1 MSTAEQYRAKAAEFT
16 DLARAGNTPDE
27 VLEFQKQERTFTALA
42 DNEQWLADNHDRAVH
57 ASEHPGVSGEGEE
70 VHAPERPGISEEA
83 EEGNTLE
90 RPSTNGQAE
99 DEHILRCLG
108 AALIMQWNTLPT
120 KLQRELFDNAGAM
133 GELLGTA
140 VLRGQIARFLHKRKD
155 DADVGR

>member
-57 ASEHPGVSGEGEE
+57 ASEHRGVSGEGEE
-70 VHAPERPGISEEA
+70 VHAPERPGTSEEA
-83 EEGNTLE
+83 KAEEVDTH
-90 RPSTNGQAE
+90 AE

-140 VLRGQIARFLHKRKD
+140 ALRGQIARFLHKRKD
-155 DADVGR
+155 GADAGR